1 MRLDD
6 KDDFGDGCSM
16 TEAAW
21 AIVRTRSRCEDIVER
36 GFLCVGYRAYI
47 PRFRMLTY
55 PHGQKRKPSAVMRP
69 LFAGI
74 VFVQDWRGW
83 PKEPIGQVIGLMPW
97 SLNGSHAALGGA
109 DIAILMDRE
118 RSGVYEPHAPRPP
131 ANGVVIPG
139 MEIGNL
145 VEYELAGQAIAAVI
159 KELSKDGQ
167 AKIGAMVFG
176 REITLKVPA
185 GDLRIVSA

>member
-1 MRLDD
+1 
-6 KDDFGDGCSM
+6 M
-16 TEAAW
+16 TEATW
-21 AIVRTRSRCEDIVER
+21 AIIRTRHRCEDIVER
-36 GFLCVGYRAYI
+36 GFLWAGYRTYI

-55 PHGQKRKPSAVMRP
+55 PHGQQRKPAAIMRP

-83 PKEPIGQVIGLMPW
+83 PKEPISQVIGLMPW
-97 SLNGSHAALGGA
+97 SLNGAPAALSGA
-109 DIAILMDRE
+109 DIAVLMDRE

-131 ANGVVIPG
+131 ANGVVIPA
-139 MEIGNL
+139 MEIGDL
-145 VEYELAGQAIAAVI
+145 VEYDLAGQAIAAVL

-176 REITLKVPA
+176 REITLKVQA
-185 GDLRIVSA
+185 SDLRLVSA